1 MDSLKIQCVE
11 VWKLNNALQ
20 KKIKEEIRRKIRK
33 YLELQTEKYIKVY
46 GRQVRKYS
54 KRNL

>member
-1 MDSLKIQCVE
+1 M
-11 VWKLNNALQ
+11 NNALQ
-20 KKIKEEIRRKIRK
+20 KKIKEEITRKSRK